1 MFSNI
6 MFSRFFVVL
15 PPKTIPNSRIFRCFF
30 DNVDFVKIVGF
41 LKENCYFPG
50 FEPPKIDPKSM
61 QNRTRKKHRKKPPKN
76 RSWPLFWPPE
86 TSQNPSKSL
95 RKATLSEACF
105 ATLCNSPTNRR
116 KVTGAMP
123 CKASKWLCI

>member
-15 PPKTIPNSRIFRCFF
+15 PPKTTPNSRIFRCFF
-30 DNVDFVKIVGF
+30 DNVDFVKIVVF
-41 LKENCYFPG
+41 LKENCYFSG

-105 ATLCNSPTNRR
+105 ATLCKPRGNRR
-116 KVTGAMP
+116 KSTGLSV
-123 CKASKWLCI
+123 CKASKWLGI

>member
-15 PPKTIPNSRIFRCFF
+15 PPKTTPNSMIFPCFF
-30 DNVDFVKIVGF
+30 DNVDFVKIVVF
-41 LKENCYFPG
+41 LKENCYFSG
-50 FEPPKIDPKSM
+50 FEPPKINPKSM

-105 ATLCNSPTNRR
+105 ATLCKSPGSRR
-116 KVTGAMP
+116 KSTGIVV
-123 CKASKWLCI
+123 CKASKWLGI